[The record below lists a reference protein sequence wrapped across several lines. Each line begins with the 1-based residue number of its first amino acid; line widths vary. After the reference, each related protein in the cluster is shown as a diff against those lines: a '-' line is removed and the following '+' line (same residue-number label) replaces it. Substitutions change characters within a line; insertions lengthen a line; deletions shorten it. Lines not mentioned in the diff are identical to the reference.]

1 MESCYPH
8 RKPERLSINSPITRH
23 KIWSRRLPLATEA
36 QRALMYPLDEV
47 LDFVSRFIDAP
58 LFNPY
63 RVAGR
68 WVAHPSL
75 GVTQGYCSSS
85 PPGLLADGS
94 LLYEVFDF
102 VSSFIDASML
112 RPFRPAVD

>member
-8 RKPERLSINSPITRH
+8 RKPERLSINSPSPPQNLEST
-23 KIWSRRLPLATEA
+23 PATGD
-36 QRALMYPLDEV
+36 RSPKALMYPLNEV

-68 WVAHPSL
+68 WVAHPVL

-85 PPGLLADGS
+85 PPGLPADGS

-102 VSSFIDASML
+102 VS
-112 RPFRPAVD
+112 

>member
-1 MESCYPH
+1 
-8 RKPERLSINSPITRH
+8 
-23 KIWSRRLPLATEA
+23 PLATEA
-36 QRALMYPLDEV
+36 QRALMYQLYEV

-68 WVAHPSL
+68 WVAHPAL

-85 PPGLLADGS
+85 PPGLPADGS

-102 VSSFIDASML
+102 VSSFLDTFMFK
-112 RPFRPAVD
+112 PFGPAVNGELLSTSDA